1 MGDTDTHCTV
11 EEKKG
16 AKGQRKFLCLS
27 VSHLAM
33 KSEFYFTLTTLLGY
47 LVGLI
52 KNQISMRQINRR
64 KTTKFN
70 NIYTSCVH
78 GRDSGKLTPPN
89 GENHRN
95 HSPQI
100 GTPNLDKIQCGTL
113 THVIKTQTLP
123 KPMVFQLDHS
133 LVRANGPV

>member
-52 KNQISMRQINRR
+52 KNQISMR
-64 KTTKFN
+64 
-70 NIYTSCVH
+70 
-78 GRDSGKLTPPN
+78 
-89 GENHRN
+89 
-95 HSPQI
+95 
-100 GTPNLDKIQCGTL
+100 
-113 THVIKTQTLP
+113 
-123 KPMVFQLDHS
+123 
-133 LVRANGPV
+133 